1 MQDLRV
7 YWEMVQG
14 LGYREKAPLVLLQV
28 RAWDLRHKETS
39 ISQNFR
45 LFLFIWDYIFSPVIA
60 QRKENQPTIV
70 SMLMHQDK
78 GT

>member
-28 RAWDLRHKETS
+28 RAWDLRQKETS
-39 ISQNFR
+39 ISQNCR
-45 LFLFIWDYIFSPVIA
+45 SFLFI
-60 QRKENQPTIV
+60 
-70 SMLMHQDK
+70 
-78 GT
+78 